1 METFLYIRY
10 KMNQKVRGGNDMANY
25 KTKLWSM
32 VLVFILICLQFQY
45 IGSQPVL
52 DVNITGSTS
61 VNNCQQYSYT
71 ITVDNTSSTETATNT
86 VVTASLPTIAGEND
100 GFLIVNNGGGIES
113 DSDGDSINDTITWGI
128 GDLGPLNTWNATI
141 TVEIAC
147 NAVSGQIEVD
157 VTHSGGSLD
166 EGSLYVTVQP
176 GAVTIT
182 KTPSVIQA
190 RLGETVHW
198 TLTIESTGFGPIQN
212 VLVSDTLGTGLQFD
226 AVQSTPGDT
235 SGLPI
240 IVWDQSHIPG
250 LALMNPGDQVLIEV
264 YADVI
269 ACSGLNNDAQA
280 EWSCNG
286 APCETE
292 TTQASVQLIL
302 EEPEISYVLP
312 NFQIPYCSAGTQ
324 FTIPI
329 TNSGT
334 GTAHD
339 FWLYVDFDPL
349 TVIVNSPVG
358 AFYDAV
364 NDRFYVGDISAGS
377 TVNLVFTLT
386 NSDWCANRPSGTLV
400 FQPEYYDDCGEVFYP
415 PIQFGSLSTT
425 GATTL
430 SASKSG
436 AYEIY
441 LGEQITYS
449 LSVDYTGDAVC
460 VQNSSN
466 ITITDTIPVGFTV
479 INAGGGAVIGNTI
492 QWAIAP
498 TATPWSTNIILQAP
512 AYAQCESY
520 CYTSAQNSLD
530 ATVTDCCGCVLTAQ
544 ATASTYLECEQLVDS
559 EKTVTSVPGN
569 WEKCT
574 ELTYTNTYVF
584 ADNALLDLESWNT
597 MIFYE
602 EMANNQEYVSTQNVT
617 ITDNANPGNTCSIS
631 ITPSVVGGELVYD
644 FSGYDFSAC
653 PPVRNSTLV
662 IEYNLRTTDASQP
675 SCTSSY
681 TFYDWSR
688 LDTGWPDF
696 GECMPDSV
704 IQEGENVT
712 VYQSDVSIGISGL
725 PSLIDVCGT
734 YTVTITITNTQPNV
748 DAYDVVVFFPT
759 ANYEIDLLSVSYGGI
774 TPNSGPTATA
784 VPSQGYTWDY
794 GDNLTAGT
802 SGTITFD
809 IQKRCAP
816 GVQCGATVYFDDLCN
831 DDDAPDVSDPVCT
844 RSTSLTPMALQAS
857 IFIKKVPELIYATTN
872 QATWKIYVTNS
883 GSGTA
888 YNVWVDDIL
897 GSDLQYNTSSVED
910 LVGNPVVVTTN
921 PNQDHNGN
929 AINGVSW
936 VFDSIPAGKTRVI
949 TITADII
956 GCTNLD
962 NDVSASWG
970 CLGTDCQTPVTDHS
984 TVAIPPANARTTNTL
999 PANIDLCE
1007 QDTLTV
1013 QVKNAGLTTIYNA
1026 EVQVTLPQGLNYVAG
1041 TGNPAEPQNPLVNPL
1056 VWTSTEIPGL
1066 ASIDPGVTVS
1076 ISFDVIAGCDFPD
1089 GDQTIISKAD
1099 YESVCGE
1106 LQSTPESRSVLPVRE
1121 PNISIQKDGRNI
1133 TTGQASYT
1141 NTVNAEPGDIVEWR
1155 IQISNTGNA
1164 TAYNV
1169 EFWDVLPSNLTFM
1182 SINPAPPGGGSG
1194 TAGDPWVHGS
1204 LLINQTVTYYIQ
1216 ATVDANE
1223 CTETPTTNTACVQ
1236 YGCDDNPTTPAVDPC
1251 REPQV
1256 CDTGRLRTTSNFSI
1270 SQTLGT
1276 ITTCDGDITVT
1287 VTNNGPPAYNVMI
1300 TSFLPAGFEY
1310 DAMISG
1316 PNPVPDPPANLTQ
1329 PIWVIGTMA
1338 VGETVVLHFSIIDD
1352 GVNCGTVTPDTN
1364 TVHVDFDNFCGN
1376 HYTRT
1381 HSANVSPLKPVL
1393 TVEKTPETVTRPP
1406 GGTTTWTITV
1416 TNTGNY
1422 QAENVEVVDD
1432 LSLNF
1437 SNIVAGNGS
1446 DGEVPVIAGNTITWN
1461 VANPIPIGGTWT
1473 ATASA
1478 DISGALGT
1486 DTVTV
1491 NGYCSTGC
1499 VYSTASDTAWVQ
1511 TVEGIFKSPN
1521 LQTATIG
1528 EEVTFT
1534 VSVSYW
1540 GTSNYQNVQIIDTLP
1555 AGLEYVTSTYTD
1567 TLGLSPIPVVVGQS
1581 ITWTLGNFTGPDTV
1595 DITVTARVQDIPGNV
1610 DGVILTNW
1618 ARTIGSEE
1626 GIPFDLSDSGD
1637 VEIVEPNLTL
1647 DKQGSITEGLPGDV
1661 IHYTLTIQNT
1671 GTSPAYDVDIEDVV
1685 PAGLLLDESSITSTW
1700 TADSTSV
1707 ISNIILWEYIIIPVG
1722 STIILEY
1729 DAVIPTEG
1737 GVFTNT
1743 STITEYSTL
1752 LGVNVYERVYP
1763 PVSDS
1768 WTVRAPGTDIM
1779 KLTLNTAVNVP
1790 SPGGIIYFEL
1800 TITNTGD
1807 MALNPVQLTDIIP
1820 DGLTYRPGTSV
1831 VDGAPYEPDSI
1842 VDNTNGT
1849 QTATWLNIGA
1859 MNPGDTIVVTFEA
1872 NADPGRTGTFIN
1884 TAIVTGTSVIG
1895 DVSDED
1901 KSPIGVLAPA
1911 ILVTKSANP
1920 PMTYP
1925 GHTVVF
1931 TLVITNTGEVL
1942 LDPVMVTDTLYKGLT
1957 YANAAS
1963 IPPDIIIFNPDG
1975 TTTLTWLNIGAL
1987 NTGESKTITFETV
2000 FNGEEP
2006 VARNNVIAT
2015 GTPPNGFPVSDDDF
2029 AAVIMTSGTPKQPGE
2044 SLQPLA
2050 YYGMTECYTQFQ
2062 DLIDR
2067 IGDAHP
2073 DIEWRRQ
2080 TPCCSALR
2088 DLVEQL
2094 VDLVLEK
2101 GLDKKYPEKW
2111 ERVQELLPYVELC
2124 CKNLEEYYK
2133 AGNYV
2138 ASNYWIHQRNEAC
2151 QELVELLLEI
2161 LGL

>member
-1 METFLYIRY
+1 
-10 KMNQKVRGGNDMANY
+10 MASY
-25 KTKLWSM
+25 KTKLRII
-32 VLVFILICLQFQY
+32 VLIAALACLNFQY
-45 IGSQPVL
+45 TGSQPVL
-52 DVNITGSTS
+52 NVDISGSTS
-61 VNNCQQYSYT
+61 VNNCQQYNYT
-71 ITVDNTSSTETATNT
+71 VTVDNPSNTETATNT
-86 VVTASLPTIAGEND
+86 VVTVSLPIIAGEND
-100 GFLIVNNGGGIES
+100 GFPIVNNGGGIES
-113 DSDGDSINDTITWGI
+113 DSDGDGITDTITWNI
-128 GDLGPLNTWNATI
+128 GDLAPLATWNVTI

-182 KTPSVIQA
+182 KTPSVVQA

-212 VLVSDTLGTGLQFD
+212 VVVSDTLGTGLQFD
-226 AVQSTPGDT
+226 AVQSTSGDT
-235 SGLPI
+235 SGLPTV
-240 IVWDQSHIPG
+240 VWDQSHIPA

-264 YADVI
+264 YADVT
-269 ACSGLNNDAQA
+269 ACSGLNNNAQA

-286 APCETE
+286 TPCETE

-312 NFQIPYCSAGTQ
+312 NFQIAYCSGGTQ

-349 TVIVNSPVG
+349 TVTVSQPAG
-358 AFYDAV
+358 AFYDAA
-364 NDRFYVGDISAGS
+364 NDRFYVGDIPAGS
-377 TVNLVFTLT
+377 TIDLVFTLT
-386 NSDWCANRPSGTLV
+386 NADWCASRPSGTLV
-400 FQPEYYDDCGEVFYP
+400 FEPLYYDDCGEVFYP

-425 GATTL
+425 GGTSL

-436 AYEIY
+436 PYEMY

-449 LSVDYTGDAVC
+449 VSVDYTGDAVC

-466 ITITDTIPVGFTV
+466 ITITDTIPAGFTV
-479 INAGGGAVIGNTI
+479 INAGGGVISGNTI
-492 QWAIAP
+492 QWVIAP
-498 TATPWSTNIILQAP
+498 TATPWSTNITLQAP
-512 AYAQCESY
+512 AYTDCESY
-520 CYTSAQNSLD
+520 CYTTAVNVLD
-530 ATVTDCCGCVLTAQ
+530 ATVTDCCGCVLTAS
-544 ATASTYLECEQLVDS
+544 ATATTYLECEQLVDS
-559 EKTVTSVPGN
+559 EKSITSVPGN

-574 ELTYTNTYVF
+574 ELTYVNTYIF
-584 ADNALLDLESWNT
+584 ADNAVLDTESWDT

-602 EMANNQEYVSTQNVT
+602 EMDNNQAYVSTQNIT
-617 ITDNANPGNTCSIS
+617 ITDNANPANTCSVS

-675 SCTSSY
+675 NCAGSY

-696 GECMPDSV
+696 GECMPDSI

-712 VYQSDVSIGISGL
+712 VYQSDVNINISGL

-734 YTVTITITNTQPNV
+734 YTVTITVTNTQPNV

-774 TPNSGPTATA
+774 IPNSGPTATV

-816 GVQCGATVYFDDLCN
+816 GCQCSATVYYDDLCN
-831 DDDAPDVSDPVCT
+831 NDDAPDISDPVCT
-844 RSTSLTPMALQAS
+844 RSTSVTPMALQGS
-857 IFIKKVPELIYATTN
+857 IFIKKVPELIYAATN
-872 QATWKIYVTNS
+872 QAIWKIYITNS

-888 YNVWVDDIL
+888 YNVWADDIL

-910 LVGNPVVVTTN
+910 LAGNPVAVTTN

-929 AINGVSW
+929 PINGVSW
-936 VFDSIPAGKTRVI
+936 EFDSIPAGETRVI
-949 TITADII
+949 TITADIL

-970 CLGTDCQTPVTDHS
+970 CLGADCQAPVTDHS

-999 PANIDLCE
+999 PADIDLCE
-1007 QDTLTV
+1007 QDTVIV

-1026 EVQVTLPQGLNYVAG
+1026 EIEVTLPQGLTYVAG
-1041 TGNPAEPQNPLVNPL
+1041 TGNPAEPQNSLANPL
-1056 VWTSTEIPGL
+1056 VWTSTEIPEL
-1066 ASIDPGVTVS
+1066 ASIDPGVTVTV
-1076 ISFDVIAGCDFPD
+1076 SFDVIAGCTFPE

-1106 LQSTPESRSVLPVRE
+1106 LLSTPESRSVLPVRE
-1121 PNISIQKDGRNI
+1121 PIISIVKDGRNI
-1133 TTGQASYT
+1133 STGQASYT
-1141 NTVNAEPGDIVEWR
+1141 NTVNAEPGDTVEWR
-1155 IQISNTGNA
+1155 IRISNTGNA

-1169 EFWDVLPSNLTFM
+1169 EFWDVFPSNVTFI
-1182 SINPAPPGGGSG
+1182 SISPAPPGGGSG
-1194 TAGDPWVHGS
+1194 TAGDPWVHGN
-1204 LLINQTVTYYIQ
+1204 LLINQTATYYIQ
-1216 ATVDANE
+1216 TTVDVNE
-1223 CTETPTTNTACVQ
+1223 CTENPTTNTACVQ

-1251 REPQV
+1251 REPQD
-1256 CDTGRLRTTSNFSI
+1256 CDNGRLRTTSNFSI

-1287 VTNNGPPAYNVMI
+1287 VTNNGPPAYNVEI
-1300 TSFLPAGFEY
+1300 TSVLPTGFEY
-1310 DAMISG
+1310 NTMISG
-1316 PNPVPDPPANLTQ
+1316 PNPVPDPPADVTQ
-1329 PIWVIGTMA
+1329 PVWVIGTMA

-1352 GVNCGTVTPDTN
+1352 SITCGTVTPDTN
-1364 TVHVDFDNFCGN
+1364 TIQVDFDNFCGN

-1381 HSANVSPLKPVL
+1381 HSVNVSPLKAVL
-1393 TVEKTPETVTRPP
+1393 TVEKTPETVTRPS
-1406 GGTTTWTITV
+1406 GGNTTWTITV

-1422 QAENVEVVDD
+1422 QAENVQVVDD
-1432 LSLNF
+1432 LSVNF
-1437 SNIVAGNGS
+1437 YNIAAGNGS
-1446 DGEVPVIAGNTITWN
+1446 NGEVPVMTGNTITWN

-1473 ATASA
+1473 ATVSA

-1486 DTVTV
+1486 DTVTA

-1555 AGLEYVTSTYTD
+1555 VGLEYVTSTYTD
-1567 TLGLSPIPVVVGQS
+1567 TLGLSPAPVVAGQS
-1581 ITWTLGNFTGPDTV
+1581 ITWTLGNFTGPNTV

-1610 DGVILTNW
+1610 NGVTLTNW
-1618 ARTIGSEE
+1618 VRTIGSEE
-1626 GIPFDLSDSGD
+1626 GVPFDLSDSAD
-1637 VEIVEPNLTL
+1637 VDIIEPELTL
-1647 DKQGSITEGLPGDV
+1647 DKQGSITEGLPGDT
-1661 IHYTLTIQNT
+1661 IHYTLTIENI
-1671 GTSPAYDVDIEDVV
+1671 GTSPAYDVNIEDVV

-1700 TADSTSV
+1700 AADSTTV
-1707 ISNIILWEYIIIPVG
+1707 TGNTILWEYAIIPVG
-1722 STIILEY
+1722 STVILEY
-1729 DAVIPTEG
+1729 DAVIPTDG

-1752 LGVNVYERVYP
+1752 LGVSVYERVYP
-1763 PVSDS
+1763 PISDP

-1779 KLTLNTAVNVP
+1779 KLTLNTAIDVP
-1790 SPGGIIYFEL
+1790 SPGGIVYFEL

-1807 MALNPVQLTDIIP
+1807 MALDPVQLTDIIP

-1831 VDGAPYEPDSI
+1831 VDSVPYEPDFI
-1842 VDNTNGT
+1842 VDNITGT
-1849 QTATWLNIGA
+1849 QTLTWLNIGA

-1872 NADPGRTGTFIN
+1872 DVDPGRIGTFIN
-1884 TAIVTGTSVIG
+1884 TAIVTGTSIIG
-1895 DVSDED
+1895 DVTDED
-1901 KSPIGVLAPA
+1901 ESPIGVLAPA
-1911 ILVTKSANP
+1911 ILVTKSVYPAI
-1920 PMTYP
+1920 TYP
-1925 GHTVVF
+1925 GHRVEFTVR
-1931 TLVITNTGEVL
+1931 ITNTGEVP
-1942 LDPVMVTDTLYKGLT
+1942 LDPVMVTDTLPVGIT
-1957 YANAAS
+1957 YADAAS
-1963 IPPDIIIFNPDG
+1963 ILPDTVVSNPDG
-1975 TTTLTWLNIGAL
+1975 TTTITWLNIGAL
-1987 NTGESKTITFETV
+1987 AVGQSKTITFEAQ
-2000 FNGEEP
+2000 FNGEESD
-2006 VARNNVIAT
+2006 ARNKVTAT
-2015 GTPPNGFPVSDDDF
+2015 GTPPNGFSVSDDDF
-2029 AAVIMTSGTPKQPGE
+2029 AAVIMVSGTPKQPDE

-2050 YYGMTECYTQFQ
+2050 YYGMIECYTQFK

-2067 IGDAHP
+2067 IREAEP
-2073 DIEWRRQ
+2073 DVEWRREV
-2080 TPCCSALR
+2080 PCCEALE

-2094 VDLVLEK
+2094 VDMVLK
-2101 GLDKKYPEKW
+2101 QKLDKKHPEKW

-2124 CKNLEEYYK
+2124 CKDLEEFYK
-2133 AGNYV
+2133 EGNYV
-2138 ASNYWIHQRNEAC
+2138 ASNYWIHQRNEAYE
-2151 QELVELLLEI
+2151 ELIELLLEI